1 MSEALDIK
9 GFVCPYCNKTPTISS
24 IHTGSGKIVIE
35 CGCKTK
41 DNKRIWDVEEY
52 IQKLEE
58 NKNINAYDFKKSN
71 ETEKTSKDKITNK
84 IRNISDIIRTYQ
96 LILLTQQKYPNNY
109 YHNQS
114 IINLA
119 QSIEEENEIPANIDE
134 IIKKNIEDN
143 EKNENDAL
151 LKLKKNF
158 SVYIHNNVEKLTL
171 KGPEKEKDHLKYLG
185 NKGFE
190 LISKIRFK
198 HLKEINLARNQI
210 NNVSYLDNMLLPHL
224 EILNLSYNLI
234 MNIEPV
240 AKILS
245 EKMKEI
251 LLNNNAI
258 EKIDSFEK
266 SNFPEL
272 ETLRVDNNKIN
283 FKTKKFKEILKKYGN
298 KLIYEDMNFSE
309 FNKVYACDI
318 KEESTKLEL
327 GSKKKPNLLIDI
339 YKVFNS
345 QNKVMYLYL
354 DDNRIQ
360 NASLLSKIPF
370 YHLQLLDLSL
380 NYITNIKFLKKMS
393 KKCKDLQIL
402 YLNDN
407 RICDISPLLVCSHP
421 SEIKEN
427 NNKNIIFEELKVLT
441 LKNNKFYQ
449 RNNNLFLIDNA
460 TKDIIKHFIT
470 NLGDGFDFNN
480 DEVGGGKEEEEK
492 EKENN
497 LIDATN
503 DINTNTD
510 NNTENNINNEKNGD
524 LISEN

>member
-35 CGCKTK
+35 CGCETK
-41 DNKRIWDVEEY
+41 DNKRILDVEEY

-71 ETEKTSKDKITNK
+71 ETEKTSDDKITNK

-119 QSIEEENEIPANIDE
+119 ESIEEENEIPSNIDE
-134 IIKKNIEDN
+134 IIKKYIEDN
-143 EKNENDAL
+143 VKKENDAL
-151 LKLKKNF
+151 VELKNNF

-171 KGPEKEKDHLKYLG
+171 KGPEKEKDHLKYLR
-185 NKGFE
+185 NEGFE
-190 LISKIRFK
+190 KISQIRFK
-198 HLKEINLARNQI
+198 HLIEINLARNQI

-234 MNIEPV
+234 MNIKPV

-258 EKIDSFEK
+258 EKIDSFEN

-272 ETLRVDNNKIN
+272 ETLRVDNNKID
-283 FKTKKFKEILKKYGN
+283 FKEIKFKEILKKYGN
-298 KLIYEDMNFSE
+298 KLIYEAMDFND
-309 FNKVYACDI
+309 FNKVYTCNI

-360 NASLLSKIPF
+360 NASLLSKITF

-407 RICDISPLLVCSHP
+407 RICDISPLLVCSDP

-427 NNKNIIFEELKVLT
+427 NNKNIIFKELKVLT

-480 DEVGGGKEEEEK
+480 DEVGGSKEEEEK

-503 DINTNTD
+503 GINTNTD

>member
-35 CGCKTK
+35 CGCETK
-41 DNKRIWDVEEY
+41 DNKRILDVEEY

-171 KGPEKEKDHLKYLG
+171 KGPEKEKDHLKYLR
-185 NKGFE
+185 NEGFE
-190 LISKIRFK
+190 KISQIRFK
-198 HLKEINLARNQI
+198 HLIEINLARNQI

-245 EKMKEI
+245 EKMK
-251 LLNNNAI
+251 
-258 EKIDSFEK
+258 
-266 SNFPEL
+266 
-272 ETLRVDNNKIN
+272 
-283 FKTKKFKEILKKYGN
+283 
-298 KLIYEDMNFSE
+298 
-309 FNKVYACDI
+309 
-318 KEESTKLEL
+318 
-327 GSKKKPNLLIDI
+327 
-339 YKVFNS
+339 
-345 QNKVMYLYL
+345 
-354 DDNRIQ
+354 
-360 NASLLSKIPF
+360 
-370 YHLQLLDLSL
+370 
-380 NYITNIKFLKKMS
+380 
-393 KKCKDLQIL
+393 
-402 YLNDN
+402 
-407 RICDISPLLVCSHP
+407 
-421 SEIKEN
+421 
-427 NNKNIIFEELKVLT
+427 
-441 LKNNKFYQ
+441 
-449 RNNNLFLIDNA
+449 
-460 TKDIIKHFIT
+460 
-470 NLGDGFDFNN
+470 
-480 DEVGGGKEEEEK
+480 
-492 EKENN
+492 
-497 LIDATN
+497 
-503 DINTNTD
+503 
-510 NNTENNINNEKNGD
+510 
-524 LISEN
+524 

>member
-1 MSEALDIK
+1 
-9 GFVCPYCNKTPTISS
+9 
-24 IHTGSGKIVIE
+24 
-35 CGCKTK
+35 
-41 DNKRIWDVEEY
+41 
-52 IQKLEE
+52 
-58 NKNINAYDFKKSN
+58 
-71 ETEKTSKDKITNK
+71 
-84 IRNISDIIRTYQ
+84 
-96 LILLTQQKYPNNY
+96 
-109 YHNQS
+109 
-114 IINLA
+114 
-119 QSIEEENEIPANIDE
+119 
-134 IIKKNIEDN
+134 
-143 EKNENDAL
+143 
-151 LKLKKNF
+151 
-158 SVYIHNNVEKLTL
+158 
-171 KGPEKEKDHLKYLG
+171 
-185 NKGFE
+185 
-190 LISKIRFK
+190 
-198 HLKEINLARNQI
+198 
-210 NNVSYLDNMLLPHL
+210 
-224 EILNLSYNLI
+224 

-298 KLIYEDMNFSE
+298 KLIYEAMNFSE

-360 NASLLSKIPF
+360 NASLLSKITF

-407 RICDISPLLVCSHP
+407 RICDISPLLVCSDP

-427 NNKNIIFEELKVLT
+427 NNKNIIFKELKVLT

-480 DEVGGGKEEEEK
+480 DEVGGSKEEEEK

-503 DINTNTD
+503 GINTNTD